1 MTEPRSANEPAPRRK
16 KLLSFI
22 FICIFQAANFISY
35 NHVYSFLPLYNE
47 ERNISTAWTGGILA
61 GNQLGFFFGPIFLG
75 PILLSKFS
83 TRVLLSATAI
93 CTGSCTMLFSLLD
106 LVNKSGVFKALA
118 LLGRILIGF
127 IGGCLNVFIF
137 AALVAIY
144 PERVGVVTAIGEAVL
159 NGAVACAPFIG
170 AILYSS
176 GGFKPAFIVPGAI
189 AFASAFPTIVIPN
202 LRRES
207 NEDEKDSVSAGKL
220 WNLFDPWLL
229 FPLWHL
235 ACSQILNV
243 YHMPLL
249 PLYAEEAFGADV
261 VWSGTAQLVG
271 SAAVCVSSPLL
282 GMLIDRFGPY
292 KMLLASCFSIPLVY
306 ICIGPLPL
314 LSFISQSKAQLMI
327 SLAFLGIAIPMA
339 CIAALPVMF
348 DVYRSKNQGDLPTW
362 ASNSLVSLYCAA
374 YPLGLTIGS
383 TVSGFIAP
391 YASFGWSTGVLGLML
406 IAESLLCTGYCVRL
420 MMQSR

>member
-1 MTEPRSANEPAPRRK
+1 
-16 KLLSFI
+16 
-22 FICIFQAANFISY
+22 
-35 NHVYSFLPLYNE
+35 
-47 ERNISTAWTGGILA
+47 
-61 GNQLGFFFGPIFLG
+61 
-75 PILLSKFS
+75 
-83 TRVLLSATAI
+83 
-93 CTGSCTMLFSLLD
+93 MLFSLLD
-106 LVNKSGVFKALA
+106 LVNNSEVFKALA

-144 PERVGVVTAIGEAVL
+144 PDRVGVVTAIGEAVL
-159 NGAVACAPFIG
+159 NGAVACAPFVG

-176 GGFKPAFIVPGAI
+176 DGFKLAFIVPGAI
-189 AFASAFPTIVIPN
+189 AFASAFPTMAIPK
-202 LRRES
+202 LRRGS
-207 NEDEKDSVSAGKL
+207 SEDTVSAGKL
-220 WNLFDPWLL
+220 RTLLIDPWLL

-249 PLYAEEAFGADV
+249 PLYAEAAFGADV

-292 KMLLASCFSIPLVY
+292 KMLLASCISIPLVY

-314 LSFISQSKAQLMI
+314 LSFISPSKVQLMI
-327 SLAFLGIAIPMA
+327 SLALLGIAIPMA

-348 DVYRSKNQGDLPTW
+348 DVYRSKNKGDLPTW
-362 ASNSLVSLYCAA
+362 AANALVSLYCAA

-391 YASFGWSTGVLGLML
+391 YASFGWSTGVLGLMF
-406 IAESLLCTGYCVRL
+406 IAESILCTGYCVRL
-420 MMQSR
+420 IRQSR